1 MPQLRNFAEI
11 LTDLERLLAAADNNA
26 DQLPGLERARV
37 PLETSIASLRSLSS
51 RRDALNADKQALSA
65 ALKVAVQ
72 ESRDAGSQFRGFV
85 VSHLGI
91 RNEKMVE
98 FRVPPR
104 RLGAR
109 TRKSSLKAP
118 AAQPAPNPAS
128 TVPSAATPATA
139 PSGAVAKPEEKGGAT
154 GKE

>member
-1 MPQLRNFAEI
+1 MPRLRTFAEI

-26 DQLPGLERARV
+26 GQLPGLELTRV
-37 PLETSIASLRSLSS
+37 PLETAIASLRSLSS

-65 ALKVAVQ
+65 ELKGSVQ
-72 ESRDAGSQFRGFV
+72 EARDAGSQFRGFV
-85 VSHLGI
+85 RSHLGM

-104 RLGAR
+104 RLGVR
-109 TRKSSLKAP
+109 TRKGSLKAP
-118 AAQPAPNPAS
+118 AAQPAPNPVSA
-128 TVPSAATPATA
+128 VPSAATPVIA

-154 GKE
+154 GHE